1 MKLTYDP
8 RADAAYLLMGEPL
21 VRGQVA
27 STYLCDPSE
36 IDGMINLDFD
46 KEGRL
51 LGIEILDASKRL
63 APSVLSL
70 AVPYGTAR
78 GNPRAARSR

>member
-51 LGIEILDASKRL
+51 LGIEILDASIEASCMPL
-63 APSVLSL
+63 PSGWAYFTTGIV
-70 AVPYGTAR
+70 
-78 GNPRAARSR
+78 